1 MSGRSPSTA
10 FGLPVYNGAQHLAE
24 ALESLLTQTRGD
36 LAVVVVDNCSTDGTG
51 ELAQR
56 YAKLDPRIVY
66 ERTEETIGLVHNWR
80 RAFDLAGQH
89 FPSAPYFAW
98 ASDHDVWHDRWLE
111 LLCAELELH
120 PEAVLA
126 YPFAVRVDDDGAE
139 YPTREHR
146 FATAGV
152 SSPEARLRWASREL
166 AAAGDLIY
174 GLGRRVALERCRPF
188 PLVVLPDRLFLL
200 RLALEGEFRQV
211 ERRLWSRRY
220 RAGVVMSNSR
230 QRRAFFPGGIPW
242 WAYVPWP
249 LTQTVLF
256 ARSGGGGLST
266 RFLSDSIRR
275 AVRSRR
281 ERARRRRR
289 WRRREL
295 RQRYRGLA
303 RASLERLGVREACAP
318 TIPQAAGDERPDPSA
333 VLAQL
338 GEPGA
343 DVLELAPGTELR
355 RADLAVSVDFF
366 DQLPRPELEACV
378 ERLHAL
384 GVPALYSLDRESPE
398 LSAALARR
406 YWLRRLWVDSGRD
419 GERKPDPTT
428 GPVPRPPGRYRHVVG
443 RRRLV
448 PGPESTKLG

>member
-1 MSGRSPSTA
+1 MSGSPSTV

-24 ALESLLTQTRGD
+24 ALESLLGQTRSD
-36 LAVVVVDNCSTDGTG
+36 FAVIVIDNCSTDSTG
-51 ELAQR
+51 EIAQR
-56 YAKLDPRIVY
+56 YAQLDPRVVC
-66 ERTEETIGLVHNWR
+66 ERNDRTLGLVQNWR
-80 RAFDLAGQH
+80 RAFDLAGQIQ
-89 FPSAPYFAW
+89 SAPYFAW
-98 ASDHDVWHDRWLE
+98 ASDHDVWHPRWLE
-111 LLCAELELH
+111 LLGAELELH

-126 YPFAVRVDDDGAE
+126 YPFAVRIDDDGAE

-146 FATAGV
+146 FATAG
-152 SSPEARLRWASREL
+152 SSSSKARLRRASREL
-166 AAAGDLIY
+166 VAAGDLIY
-174 GLGRRVALERCRPF
+174 GLGRRAALEQCGPF

-211 ERRLWSRRY
+211 EQRLWSRRY

-230 QRRAFFPGGIPW
+230 QRRTFFPDGVPW

-256 ARSGGGGLST
+256 ARTGGRRLSAL
-266 RFLSDSIRR
+266 FLAESIRR
-275 AVRSRR
+275 AVESRR

-289 WRRREL
+289 WRRRDL

-303 RASLERLGVREACAP
+303 RAGLERLGLREARVP
-318 TIPQAAGDERPDPSA
+318 TRPQAAGDERPDPSA

-366 DQLPRPELEACV
+366 DRLPQPQLEACV

-384 GVPALYSLDRESPE
+384 GVPVLYSLDRESPE
-398 LSAALARR
+398 LSAALARG
-406 YWLRRLWVDSGRD
+406 YWLRRLWVDSDRD
-419 GERKPDPTT
+419 GKRRPDPTT
-428 GPVPRPPGRYRHVVG
+428 GPVPRAPGRYRHVVG

-448 PGPESTKLG
+448 PGPESAKLG